1 MRVAI
6 RADASVA
13 LGSGH
18 VMRCL
23 TLAQALRRQGAQVLF
38 LCRRLPGHLGEEIRQ
53 QGFEVR
59 WLGAGSAPGEQQVHR
74 GRPLDLLVVDHYGL
88 DRRWEK
94 AMRPCARAILV
105 IDDLADRGHACDLL
119 LDQNLLPDLQH
130 RYQGLLPPGCRQLLG
145 PRYALLRE
153 DFYRESSRPRL
164 RRDLRRLLVFFGGSD
179 PANLTGRALR
189 ELAETALGADVVIGA
204 GNPHRADIQ
213 ALCDGNQGRWS
224 LHVQTERMAEL
235 MAGADLALGAGG
247 SSHWERC
254 VLGLPAL
261 VVTVA
266 DNQVATTRLLHE
278 QGACWWLGDKDS
290 LPEGSFRQALD
301 TLRRQPEML
310 IAMSGAARKLV
321 PVDGGTRCVVNA
333 VMERLGAGKPA

>member
-38 LCRRLPGHLGEEIRQ
+38 LCRRLPGHMGETIRQ
-53 QGFEVR
+53 QGFELR
-59 WLGAGSAPGEQQVHR
+59 WLGAESARGDQQVRR

-88 DRRWEK
+88 DRRWEE

-105 IDDLADRGHACDLL
+105 IDDLADREHTCDLL
-119 LDQNLLPDLQH
+119 LDQNLLPGLQH

-145 PRYALLRE
+145 PGYALLRE
-153 DFYRESSRPRL
+153 NFYREALRPRP
-164 RRDLRRLLVFFGGSD
+164 RRDIRRLLVFFGGSD

-189 ELAETALGADVVIGA
+189 EIAETSLGADVVIGA

-213 ALCDGNQGRWS
+213 ALCGSSGGHWT
-224 LHVQTERMAEL
+224 LHVQTERMPEL

-266 DNQVATTRLLHE
+266 DNQVTTTRLLQE

-290 LPEGSFRQALD
+290 LPEGSFRQALV
-301 TLRRQPEML
+301 TLRRYPEML
-310 IAMSGAARKLV
+310 TAMSGAARKVV

-333 VMERLGAGKPA
+333 VIERLGAERPS